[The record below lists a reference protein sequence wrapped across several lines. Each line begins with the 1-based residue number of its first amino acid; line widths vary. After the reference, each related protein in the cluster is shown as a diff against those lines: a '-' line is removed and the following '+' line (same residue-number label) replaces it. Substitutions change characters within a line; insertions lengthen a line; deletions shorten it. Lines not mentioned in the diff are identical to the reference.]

1 MVRRFLADPVDPAV
15 LDELLDLARRAPS
28 AGYSQGTHFLVLEG
42 ADVRRFWA
50 ITLPEPHRS
59 RFRWPGLLQ
68 APVIVLPLADEGAYR
83 ARYAEADKAQSGL
96 DEGEWP
102 VPYWQIDTAMATM
115 TLLLA
120 VVDADL
126 GALFFGLFRGEDEVL
141 RAFGVP
147 AGVRPIGA
155 VAIGHPHADDRVSSS
170 VRRGRRP
177 LEEVVHRGR
186 W

>member
-1 MVRRFLADPVDPAV
+1 MVRRFRTDPVDAAV

-28 AGYSQGTHFLVLEG
+28 AGFSQGTHFFVLQEAEVG
-42 ADVRRFWA
+42 RFWA

-59 RFRWPGLLQ
+59 SFRWPGLLR

-83 ARYAEADKAQSGL
+83 ARYAEPDKAQAGL
-96 DEGEWP
+96 SDGEWP
-102 VPYWQIDTAMATM
+102 LPYWHIDTAMATM
-115 TLLLA
+115 TLLHA

-126 GALFFGLFRGEDEVL
+126 GALFFSLFRGEDEVF

-147 AGVRPIGA
+147 DDIRPIGA
-155 VAIGHPHADDRVSSS
+155 VAIGHPEAGDRISSS
-170 VRRGRRP
+170 ALRGRKP
-177 LEEVVHRGR
+177 IDEVIHHGR